1 MTSRWSRD
9 QISTLIMVSQHVAYI
24 DDHGPSASEDIGGNL
39 ICHATSQ
46 DHLIE
51 GVIRIYG
58 WELLVVCHN
67 PGKFGDHRHCD
78 NGINVFNLLHD
89 RMIKGSCEFV
99 GGSPSLLSHHLITFG
114 GHWFVTLLVGD
125 PGGKSPHCLVW

>member
-1 MTSRWSRD
+1 MKAGWRDAPLALRDSVLSNMHVYIYLYLYLYIHTYIYIYINFLDCYMTSRWSRD

-58 WELLVVCHN
+58 
-67 PGKFGDHRHCD
+67 
-78 NGINVFNLLHD
+78 
-89 RMIKGSCEFV
+89 
-99 GGSPSLLSHHLITFG
+99 
-114 GHWFVTLLVGD
+114 
-125 PGGKSPHCLVW
+125 